1 MIWTALF
8 ENTEA
13 KTFSTGFNCRKEA
26 AEIAQSMAAEMGTR
40 VYVIIKGNCENNTFF
55 L

>member
-13 KTFSTGFNCRKEA
+13 ETFSTGHNCQKEA
-26 AEIAQSMAAEMGTR
+26 ATKARKMAEEKGTR
-40 VYVIIKGNCENNTFF
+40 VYVIIKGNCENNTYF